1 MPAFLPEAREQVAR
15 RWQAEL
21 DYYRTAPLVFENET
35 QKQEFFDLGE
45 KALASSGMPPV
56 KGK

>member
-1 MPAFLPEAREQVAR
+1 MPAFLPEAREQVAQ

-45 KALASSGMPPV
+45 KALAILRNPPV
-56 KGK
+56 KEK